1 MKIFGKSL
9 KLPEIIF
16 LFAILVVVLALLIF
30 YFVDLRNAFGFRDVL
45 FDTSGKYFFFTYQ
58 PFFFQHWGRNGGIA
72 EIMQWS
78 FLASSSVIAAFCAGK
93 MHSINKNFFKFW
105 AIISVA
111 FMFMMLED
119 AGDIRHTLMGY
130 VQWIFGEADQGIM
143 GTLTELIY
151 FAILGGL
158 PLYAL
163 IRYWKDIRIF
173 TRTKVY
179 FLIGFF
185 FYATAASLSFL
196 GTALEGFLPKNL
208 YTLLGEKFYE
218 FSLRIGDSELK
229 ELWVNFEADSWFKI
243 NFFLMDSLVEE
254 NLEIIAGGALL
265 AGTIA
270 FLLYIKNNKGI
281 KVKKL

>member
-1 MKIFGKSL
+1 MKILNKNIRI
-9 KLPEIIF
+9 PELIF
-16 LFAILVVVLALLIF
+16 LFGILAVLLSLVIF
-30 YFVDLRNAFGFRDVL
+30 YLVDLKNLFGFRDVL
-45 FDTSGKYFFFTYQ
+45 FETSGKYFFFTYQ

-78 FLASSSVIAAFCAGK
+78 FLGISAITAAFCAGK
-93 MHSINKNFFKFW
+93 MHSINKNLFKFW

-111 FMFMMLED
+111 FIFMMLED
-119 AGDIRHTLMGY
+119 AGDIRHTIMGY
-130 VQWIFGEADQGIM
+130 VQWIFDEADQGIM

-163 IRYWKDIRIF
+163 IRYWKDIKIF
-173 TRTKVY
+173 TRTKLY

-185 FYATAASLSFL
+185 FYALAGSASFL

-208 YTLLGEKFYE
+208 YTVFGEKLYDFA
-218 FSLRIGDSELK
+218 LHIGDSELK
-229 ELWVNFEADSWFKI
+229 DLWTNFQADNWFKI
-243 NFFLMDSLVEE
+243 EFFLMDSLVEE
-254 NLEIIAGGALL
+254 NLEIIAGSALL

-270 FLLYIKNNKGI
+270 FLLYIKNYKEKEGD
-281 KVKKL
+281 

>member
-1 MKIFGKSL
+1 MKIFKKNL
-9 KLPEIIF
+9 KLPEYIF
-16 LFAILVVVLALLIF
+16 LFAILAVLSALAIF

-72 EIMQWS
+72 EIIQWS

-93 MHSINKNFFKFW
+93 MHSINKNLFKFW
-105 AIISVA
+105 TIISVA

-119 AGDIRHTLMGY
+119 AGDIRHTFMGY
-130 VQWIFGEADQGIM
+130 VQWAFNEADQGIM
-143 GTLTELIY
+143 GTLTELTY
-151 FAILGGL
+151 FAILGGI

-163 IRYWKDIRIF
+163 IRYWKDIKVF

-208 YTLLGEKFYE
+208 YTVLGERLYE
-218 FSLRIGDSELK
+218 FSLSLGDVGLQKHWESSSF
-229 ELWVNFEADSWFKI
+229 NI
-243 NFFLMDSLVEE
+243 QFFLMDSLIEE

-270 FLLYIKNNKGI
+270 FLLYAKN
-281 KVKKL
+281 VKSSK

>member
-1 MKIFGKSL
+1 MKKVR
-9 KLPEIIF
+9 LPEFIF
-16 LFAILVVVLALLIF
+16 FFSILAVLFSLTAFYLI
-30 YFVDLRNAFGFRDVL
+30 DLRNIFGIRDLL

-72 EIMQWS
+72 EIIQWS

-93 MHSINKNFFKFW
+93 MHSINKNLFKFW

-119 AGDIRHTLMGY
+119 AGDIRHTFMGY
-130 VQWIFGEADQGIM
+130 VQWAFDEADQGIM
-143 GTLTELIY
+143 GTLTELTY
-151 FAILGGL
+151 FSILGGI

-163 IRYWKDIRIF
+163 IRYWKDIKIF
-173 TRTKVY
+173 TRTRVY

-208 YTLLGEKFYE
+208 YTVLGENFYN
-218 FSLRIGDSELK
+218 FALRIGDEELQK
-229 ELWVNFEADSWFKI
+229 YWESSSFNI
-243 NFFLMDSLVEE
+243 QFFLMDSLIEE

-265 AGTIA
+265 AGTVA
-270 FLLYIKNNKGI
+270 FLLYVKNLK
-281 KVKKL
+281 